1 MATFY
6 SNMSNTY
13 RLRYEVT
20 PQAPDITN
28 NRTTVKLELYIE
40 NGSQWMDQRLS
51 AWMEANGTRQG
62 TITDT
67 TWAIPPAQTANRSTR
82 LFSTTETVNH
92 NSDGTKTISLK
103 AYLKPTTVYTWSPQT
118 SLEINTSLVLPTI
131 PRASTITTFNSFA
144 TTDSTITAT
153 VARASTS
160 FTHTFIMDVKKSTTW
175 VNVKTVTGVAT
186 STNMALTSSQQNII
200 HNAVTN
206 SDRATVRLTVVTYN
220 GSTEI
225 GSTSKEVTAIIPGTL
240 GPSIETLTI
249 TDMTSSSAQLGVY
262 VRLVSRLKLQVLASA
277 GSGATITN
285 YRFHS
290 KAFTTMSG
298 SSSSQTMAGTLQA
311 AGFQP
316 ITVSVTDSRGRTASR
331 EFSIQILDYDIPK
344 IHKLTA
350 YRASS
355 STGTPEPFGTNAYV
369 SWSISVSSVKVSPT
383 SPELNSG
390 KRQLFIQEVPYGFN
404 SESISNFNPPS
415 NNGNKYLS
423 STTSDRFPTN
433 KEFNLM
439 LQVSD
444 KFNTINSVVPIPV
457 GQVPFSIGKEGIG
470 AGQVT
475 TDNYNLEVGEK
486 GIDSKGNITAPNI
499 ILPRGDVNAHFNTL
513 YSITD
518 DAGDSINLLN
528 TKVANL
534 ESSMPKFITLT
545 SDRTYGT
552 GANYIRVRILI
563 PLEYRSNKGIIPN
576 WRTNAPLM
584 PYIAYQT
591 NTSTFD
597 VQFYKYDYGTIGTGE
612 WAETKITIIY

>member
-118 SLEINTSLVLPTI
+118 SLEINTSLTLPTI
-131 PRASTITTFNSFA
+131 PRASTITTFNSFT

-175 VNVKTVTGVAT
+175 VNVKTVSGVAT

-206 SDRATVRLTVVTYN
+206 SDRATVRLTAVTYN

-225 GSTSKEVTAIIPGTL
+225 GRTSKEATAIIPGTL
-240 GPSIETLTI
+240 GPSIETLSI

-277 GSGATITN
+277 GPGATITN

-290 KAFTTMSG
+290 RAFTTMSG

-311 AGFQP
+311 AGFLP

-331 EFSIQILDYDIPK
+331 EFSIQILDYNIPK
-344 IHKLTA
+344 ISKLVAHRIDT
-350 YRASS
+350 
-355 STGTPEPFGTNAYV
+355 TDGPPEPFGTNAVVTWYT
-369 SWSISVSSVKVSPT
+369 SISSLKTSPT
-383 SPELNSG
+383 GSELNVG
-390 KRQLFIQEVPYGFN
+390 ERKIFIQEVPGTYVLESTYTFEPPTYN
-404 SESISNFNPPS
+404 RIRNLVDSTSE
-415 NNGNKYLS
+415 
-423 STTSDRFPTN
+423 RFPVN
-433 KEFNLM
+433 KEFNIK

-444 KFNTINSVVPIPV
+444 RFRTVSAVVPIPV

-486 GIDSKGNITAPNI
+486 GINSKGEITAPSI
-499 ILPRGDVNAHFNTL
+499 MLPNGDLDAQFNTL
-513 YSITD
+513 YTITD
-518 DAGDSINLLN
+518 SAGDSIRSLN
-528 TKVANL
+528 AKVANL

-545 SDRTYGT
+545 SDRTYGN

-576 WRTNAPLM
+576 WRTNASLM

-597 VQFYKYDYGTIGTGE
+597 VQFYKDDLGAIGTDT